1 MSDTTREN
9 EETEDT
15 PAFRFRDVLQFLRPV
30 QDDQDEDADGGDG
43 LEDAGEER
51 PVFRV
56 RDVFQFRRPAAED
69 DTDDDQEETV
79 PEAPVAAPAS
89 VRVPQ
94 ARPVDASGHRMPN
107 WWETDKSDLAP
118 RTPPAPKVTDGVNWV
133 GRVPH
138 HVPAATLC
146 SHPAPHAVRA
156 QPTNKLVAFWCED
169 CATQLEVP
177 PGYDELEEV
186 TAGPEKAADGEEE
199 AEEDDRGE
207 QGGKGIAKVPAAI
220 RARWNGSFGGR
231 VYSRPAYRSGP
242 APKLSLIQI
251 WGRTSP
257 KTRHLLYNGTAL
269 GVGFWFGVPQWFTAE
284 VAYLDATYDSW
295 TEPYVCLWYGI
306 AVGIWAIDHRT
317 GRWLPPFALIGRIPL
332 ISMIFGVLLYGT
344 PALVS

>member
-1 MSDTTREN
+1 MSTTPE
-9 EETEDT
+9 EETNEAT
-15 PAFRFRDVLQFLRPV
+15 PAFRFRDALQFLRP
-30 QDDQDEDADGGDG
+30 DQPEDADADAEDEP
-43 LEDAGEER
+43 EDAGEKR
-51 PVFRV
+51 PVFRA
-56 RDVFQFRRPAAED
+56 RDVFQFRRPATATAD
-69 DTDDDQEETV
+69 DEEGAGEAA
-79 PEAPVAAPAS
+79 PEAPTHAAPAA
-89 VRVPQ
+89 VPP
-94 ARPVDASGHRMPN
+94 AREAGTDGHRMPN
-107 WWETDKSDLAP
+107 WWEHGKDVLAP
-118 RTPPAPKVTDGVNWV
+118 RTVPAPTVTDGVKWI

-138 HVPAATLC
+138 HVPAASLC

-177 PGYDELEEV
+177 ESYDELAAV
-186 TAGPEKAADGEEE
+186 TEAPESPTEDPEE
-199 AEEDDRGE
+199 AEEDGGGE
-207 QGGKGIAKVPAAI
+207 ESGKGIAKVPAAI
-220 RARWNGSFGGR
+220 RARWNGTFGGK

-242 APKLSLIQI
+242 TPKLSLVQI
-251 WGRTSP
+251 WGQTSP

-269 GVGFWFGVPQWFTAE
+269 GIGAWFGVPQWFTAE

-332 ISMIFGVLLYGT
+332 VSMIVGVLLYGT